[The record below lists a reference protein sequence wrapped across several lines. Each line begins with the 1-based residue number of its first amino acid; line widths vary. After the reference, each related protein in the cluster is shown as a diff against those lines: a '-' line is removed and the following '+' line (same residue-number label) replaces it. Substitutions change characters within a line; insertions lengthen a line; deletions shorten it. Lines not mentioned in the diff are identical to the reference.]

1 MRKWAKGFTLLLT
14 LVMVL
19 TACSS
24 GSGKTNTPDNEQ
36 TNAAAGNNAA
46 NNAVNANAAN
56 EGANN
61 TKATNA
67 DSGNAAPAADTA
79 SIPKSEVDPN
89 LTGEVTFWTF
99 LDNKKADA
107 ELTKQFNAVY
117 PNIKLKTVFVPL
129 WICITSCRR
138 RSQRAKA
145 LQTLHLSSKGN
156 SRGTARAGY

>member
-19 TACSS
+19 SACS
-24 GSGKTNTPDNEQ
+24 SGKTNTPDNEQ

-46 NNAVNANAAN
+46 NNADANAAN
-56 EGANN
+56 EGADN

-89 LTGEVTFWTF
+89 LSGEVTFWTF
-99 LDNKKADA
+99 L
-107 ELTKQFNAVY
+107 L
-117 PNIKLKTVFVPL
+117 
-129 WICITSCRR
+129 
-138 RSQRAKA
+138 
-145 LQTLHLSSKGN
+145 
-156 SRGTARAGY
+156 